1 MVLGQLAIHMEKY
14 KIKIPISHHK
24 KKTDGLN
31 TRRDISKT
39 GEHKGINI
47 YIYIWLYKNE
57 NIWYGKRSNKWI
69 NQLWIWENLVTE
81 DDKELIS
88 TVYKNYYKMRR

>member
-24 KKTDGLN
+24 KKKTDGLN

-39 GEHKGINI
+39 GECKGINI
-47 YIYIWLYKNE
+47 YIYI
-57 NIWYGKRSNKWI
+57 
-69 NQLWIWENLVTE
+69 
-81 DDKELIS
+81 
-88 TVYKNYYKMRR
+88 

>member
-39 GEHKGINI
+39 GQCKGINI
-47 YIYIWLYKNE
+47 YIYLTI
-57 NIWYGKRSNKWI
+57 
-69 NQLWIWENLVTE
+69 
-81 DDKELIS
+81 
-88 TVYKNYYKMRR
+88 